1 MVRVLLSPVIKVIN
15 HMNQVPMCVL
25 LKQAVGWWFVQ
36 TSFRF
41 LKSFRSDHW
50 STIRGRWVPRSDMMT
65 GWPWLKWNTLTRFG
79 HRCTSSSKFQ
89 PEILGRP
96 GVSSALQVHENTT
109 KYLGDP
115 TTHTWNKFCDDNSW
129 LKCIHSFSNK
139 LDQEFFMFFIMRNDK
154 CSYVTK
160 SPKHLQV
167 LLAPKVCFDY
177 LRPLTTIHPTQSHP
191 IPSTYSC
198 EDDISIE
205 DPI

>member
-1 MVRVLLSPVIKVIN
+1 MIRVLLSPVIKVIN

-79 HRCTSSSKFQ
+79 HQCTSSSKFQ

-96 GVSSALQVHENTT
+96 GVSSAFLVLT
-109 KYLGDP
+109 KIPLKSLWPGNIHFGANASNVATPAYFNCCHWP
-115 TTHTWNKFCDDNSW
+115 TT
-129 LKCIHSFSNK
+129 I
-139 LDQEFFMFFIMRNDK
+139 
-154 CSYVTK
+154 
-160 SPKHLQV
+160 
-167 LLAPKVCFDY
+167 
-177 LRPLTTIHPTQSHP
+177 PLYFLI
-191 IPSTYSC
+191 
-198 EDDISIE
+198 
-205 DPI
+205 

>member
-41 LKSFRSDHW
+41 HKSFRSDHW

-129 LKCIHSFSNK
+129 LKCIHSFSNT
-139 LDQEFFMFFIMRNDK
+139 LDQEFFMFFYNEVWQMLICLWPISGYFWVFLAISGYFWLLDDLVFMA
-154 CSYVTK
+154 
-160 SPKHLQV
+160 V
-167 LLAPKVCFDY
+167 LWTLSNTLNF
-177 LRPLTTIHPTQSHP
+177 RGHG
-191 IPSTYSC
+191 
-198 EDDISIE
+198 
-205 DPI
+205 

>member
-139 LDQEFFMFFIMRNDK
+139 LDQDFFMFFYNEEWQMLICYEIAK
-154 CSYVTK
+154 ASSGFISTEG
-160 SPKHLQV
+160 V
-167 LLAPKVCFDY
+167 LRLP
-177 LRPLTTIHPTQSHP
+177 TTYDNHPSNP
-191 IPSTYSC
+191 IPCHSMH
-198 EDDISIE
+198 I
-205 DPI
+205 

>member
-139 LDQEFFMFFIMRNDK
+139 LNQELQWGMTNAHMLRN
-154 CSYVTK
+154 
-160 SPKHLQV
+160 
-167 LLAPKVCFDY
+167 
-177 LRPLTTIHPTQSHP
+177 RQSNFRF
-191 IPSTYSC
+191 Y
-198 EDDISIE
+198 
-205 DPI
+205 